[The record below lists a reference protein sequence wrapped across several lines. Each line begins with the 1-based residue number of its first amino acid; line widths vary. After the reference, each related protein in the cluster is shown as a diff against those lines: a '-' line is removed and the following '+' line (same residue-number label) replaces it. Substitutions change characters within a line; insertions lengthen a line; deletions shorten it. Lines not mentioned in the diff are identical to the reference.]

1 MKHGTRPTRA
11 EKKTLKEWGLVPEN
25 WLVVK
30 HTPDYMTVEHRHSG
44 EVRTITLK
52 EDG

>member
-11 EKKTLKEWGLVPEN
+11 EKKIMKEWGLIAEN

-30 HTPDYMTVEHRHSG
+30 HTPDIMVIEHRHTG
-44 EVRTITLK
+44 EAKTITLK
-52 EDG
+52 EEE